1 MLINENTV
9 PHINNRSTKS
19 THLNIITTADG
30 SDSIKNC
37 DLNVSYHSEHGAIQE
52 SKHIFI
58 QSGLHDYLNRYQHHT
73 VSILEIGFGTGL
85 NALLSLLYSAEH
97 HISIHYHTIEPD
109 PICVDLITRIN
120 YPKQL
125 QTSPALFKQLHD
137 CSWQTNH
144 HLSPHFYFSKY
155 HSIQEIDHRK
165 RFDIIFY
172 DPFCPTTA
180 PQLWTET
187 AFSKMYSLLTQT
199 GILVTYSSKGSVK
212 RALKG
217 VGFQLERLTGPPGKR
232 HIIRANKDL
241 NNLPR

>member
-97 HISIHYHTIEPD
+97 HLSITIPLNLILSVSTLLHESTIQNSYRRRLHY
-109 PICVDLITRIN
+109 LN
-120 YPKQL
+120 SY
-125 QTSPALFKQLHD
+125 
-137 CSWQTNH
+137 
-144 HLSPHFYFSKY
+144 
-155 HSIQEIDHRK
+155 
-165 RFDIIFY
+165 
-172 DPFCPTTA
+172 TTA
-180 PQLWTET
+180 L
-187 AFSKMYSLLTQT
+187 
-199 GILVTYSSKGSVK
+199 
-212 RALKG
+212 
-217 VGFQLERLTGPPGKR
+217 GKQ
-232 HIIRANKDL
+232 ITI
-241 NNLPR
+241 